1 MSTRQMLATAVLKN
15 SGGLYSALS
24 GLPSRK
30 GQASHLQKH
39 RVLFHTQS
47 STFGLVFPSVWSR
60 FLLTQGPIV
69 FNAQSISIIK
79 YMFIHSQTFI
89 CLRKPLKRKDKGQFK
104 QMKNI
109 FEDLMTPPCHSW
121 WALEGQIQLLLIQ
134 SAKLS
139 AEDLQ
144 GNTQQTY
151 TPLQRR
157 AFSRWG
163 RPSSFSALLSFFG
176 LRRSGLSG
184 SWPRTLFWSQTSS
197 AVGSSCRR
205 CISPSDI
212 QRSSISDGY
221 SAGLFI
227 GTWPGPPARTKSPSP
242 KPIVN
247 KGHSVCHFFVGWRL
261 KMRTWINL
269 RVLYKWFKVEMA
281 KKAVP

>member
-1 MSTRQMLATAVLKN
+1 MGKEIPKIISSKWKKHIWRSHDTTLSFLMGARRPN
-15 SGGLYSALS
+15 SAAIDPISKTLS
-24 GLPSRK
+24 K
-30 GQASHLQKH
+30 
-39 RVLFHTQS
+39 
-47 STFGLVFPSVWSR
+47 
-60 FLLTQGPIV
+60 
-69 FNAQSISIIK
+69 
-79 YMFIHSQTFI
+79 
-89 CLRKPLKRKDKGQFK
+89 
-104 QMKNI
+104 
-109 FEDLMTPPCHSW
+109 
-121 WALEGQIQLLLIQ
+121 
-134 SAKLS
+134 
-139 AEDLQ
+139 DLQ

-197 AVGSSCRR
+197 AVGSSRRR

-227 GTWPGPPARTKSPSP
+227 GTRPGPAARTKNLSP

-247 KGHSVCHFFVGWRL
+247 KRPLCLPLFCWVTAENADLNKSSGTVLL
-261 KMRTWINL
+261 KVTENRNC
-269 RVLYKWFKVEMA
+269 
-281 KKAVP
+281 

>member
-1 MSTRQMLATAVLKN
+1 
-15 SGGLYSALS
+15 
-24 GLPSRK
+24 
-30 GQASHLQKH
+30 
-39 RVLFHTQS
+39 
-47 STFGLVFPSVWSR
+47 
-60 FLLTQGPIV
+60 
-69 FNAQSISIIK
+69 
-79 YMFIHSQTFI
+79 
-89 CLRKPLKRKDKGQFK
+89 
-104 QMKNI
+104 
-109 FEDLMTPPCHSW
+109 MTPPCHSW

-139 AEDLQ
+139 AQDLQ

-157 AFSRWG
+157 AFCRWG
-163 RPSSFSALLSFFG
+163 RPSSSFSALLSFFG

-197 AVGSSCRR
+197 AVGSSRRR

-227 GTWPGPPARTKSPSP
+227 GTRPGPAARTKNLSP

-247 KGHSVCHFFVGWRL
+247 KRPLCLLLFCWVAAENADLNESSPG
-261 KMRTWINL
+261 T
-269 RVLYKWFKVEMA
+269 VLVKVT
-281 KKAVP
+281 KSRNC